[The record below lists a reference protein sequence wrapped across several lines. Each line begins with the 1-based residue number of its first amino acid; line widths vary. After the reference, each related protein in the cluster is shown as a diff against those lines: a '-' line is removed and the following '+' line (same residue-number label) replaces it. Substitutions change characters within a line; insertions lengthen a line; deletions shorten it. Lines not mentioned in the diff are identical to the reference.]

1 MPYVAVSYVELST
14 LIATPSAPYFNIVNI
29 MLNFAF
35 NIISLRNFH
44 IEQKKT
50 TSYEIALL
58 LVIKLKQPIVKNNYI
73 FIVQIL

>member
-1 MPYVAVSYVELST
+1 MPYVAVSYVELSP
-14 LIATPSAPYFNIVNI
+14 LIATPSAPYFNIVNII

-50 TSYEIALL
+50 T
-58 LVIKLKQPIVKNNYI
+58 
-73 FIVQIL
+73 